1 MNKRDA
7 FNTWW
12 DTDAFYTQ
20 MVQARE
26 REEIALQA
34 NEDANIEIARL
45 TKANEGTNR
54 EIARITQWEDVA
66 KEWGC
71 ATPEELRN
79 RLNQLPETY

>member
-34 NEDANIEIARL
+34 NEDAN
-45 TKANEGTNR
+45 R